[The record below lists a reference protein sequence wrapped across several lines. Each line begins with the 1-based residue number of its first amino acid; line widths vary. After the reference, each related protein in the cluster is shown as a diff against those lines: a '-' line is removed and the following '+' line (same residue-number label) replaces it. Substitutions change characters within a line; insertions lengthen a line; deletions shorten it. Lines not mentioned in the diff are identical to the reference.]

1 MIARN
6 IISCIFEAV
15 HGVLFVAQSKRIIAA
30 SSMSLPIMIPTLP
43 ITDPVAQFLLILII
57 ILFVP
62 ILFNKIKLPSL
73 LGLIIAGMIIGPL
86 GLNIIARDV
95 SFELFGTAGLLFIM
109 FLAGLDTDITE
120 FKKNSYKSAVFGTAT
135 FLFPFLI
142 SAATTYFIFGLPLIS
157 SVLVGAMIAPHTPIT
172 YPIVT
177 KFDIQKNIAV
187 SITLGGTLITN
198 IVSFLIIIVVVGM
211 STGEVNELF
220 WYRLTLSVIV
230 FAAIIAFVFPY
241 VTRWF
246 FKRFQ
251 DNVLQFVFVLVML
264 YLGAYIAELA
274 SIEKIIG
281 ALFAGMALNRLIPRT
296 SPLMNRINFVGNSL
310 FIPFFLISVGMLVD
324 LRSFVKDLET
334 VKVAVFLT
342 AAALVS
348 KYLAAWITQKMLKF
362 TIDQRRLINGLS
374 SAQAASTLAVVIVG
388 YDLGMLNDAILNG
401 SLVMILVT
409 CTTAALQTQR
419 GAKNIAVQEATAPD
433 AEVHE
438 EAHQHTEE
446 ERILIS
452 VSNYETV
459 EDLVNLST
467 MIKSGSNQRGLY
479 ALNIINSNHSTA
491 TDDKNASKIL
501 DIATDV
507 ASATDNLVHR
517 LIRYDVNIVN
527 GITNAIKENHVT
539 DLILGIYKKKGISS
553 SFVGNLNEGILA
565 KSNVTTL
572 IYKSAQP
579 IATIKNHRVFVPER
593 AETETGFPAWLLKVW
608 NIARNSG
615 TKLIFYGS
623 EETLSY
629 IREVQEK
636 YTISCEFVQF
646 TDWDDFLI
654 LAREFGSDDNLIFV
668 LSRKTGLTY
677 HSYMSKLPDKLNR
690 YFQDNSFILIF
701 PIQVGVNGV
710 GTNEG
715 GIDVIRGNIS
725 QIFRKK

>member
-1 MIARN
+1 MP
-6 IISCIFEAV
+6 SP
-15 HGVLFVAQSKRIIAA
+15 
-30 SSMSLPIMIPTLP
+30 PIMIPTLP

-57 ILFVP
+57 ILIVP
-62 ILFNKIKLPSL
+62 IIFNKIKIPPL
-73 LGLIIAGMIIGPL
+73 LGLIIAGIIIGPL

-120 FKKNSYKSAVFGTAT
+120 FKKNSFKSAVFGTAT
-135 FLFPFLI
+135 FIFPFLL
-142 SAATTYFIFGLPLIS
+142 SAATAYFIFGLPIIS
-157 SVLVGAMIAPHTPIT
+157 SVLIGAMIAPHTPIT

-211 STGEVNELF
+211 TTGEVNELF
-220 WYRLTLSVIV
+220 WYKLSASVFV

-274 SIEKIIG
+274 GIEKIIG

-324 LRSFVKDLET
+324 VRSFVSDLET

-342 AAALVS
+342 VAALVS
-348 KYLAAWITQKMLKF
+348 KYIAAWVTQKILRF
-362 TIDQRRLINGLS
+362 SIDQRRLINGLS

-409 CTTAALQTQR
+409 CTSAALQTQR
-419 GAKNIAVQEATAPD
+419 GSKNLALEDASAPEA
-433 AEVHE
+433 EMHE
-438 EAHQHTEE
+438 EMSKTVEE

-452 VSNYETV
+452 VSNHETV

-467 MIKSGSNQRGLY
+467 MIKTQSTTRGLY

-491 TDDKNASKIL
+491 TDDKNANKIL

-507 ASATDNLVHR
+507 AAATDNTVQR

-527 GITNAIKENHVT
+527 GITNAIKENQIT
-539 DLILGIYKKKGISS
+539 DLILGIYNKKGISQ
-553 SFVGNLNEGILA
+553 SFIGNLNEGILA

-579 IATIKNHRVFVPER
+579 IATIKNHRIFVPNR
-593 AETETGFPAWLLKVW
+593 AETENGFAAWLLKVW

-615 TKLIFYGS
+615 TKLVFYGS
-623 EETLSY
+623 SQTLSY

-636 YTISCEFVQF
+636 YTVSCEFVEF

-654 LAREFGSDDNLIFV
+654 LARDFGSDDNLIFV
-668 LSRKTGLTY
+668 MSRKNGLTY
-677 HSYMSKLPDKLNR
+677 HSYMNKLPDKLNR

-701 PIQVGVNGV
+701 PIQVGVNGM

-715 GIDVIRGNIS
+715 DIDVIRGNIS
-725 QIFRKK
+725 QIFRKR

>member
-1 MIARN
+1 MP
-6 IISCIFEAV
+6 SP
-15 HGVLFVAQSKRIIAA
+15 
-30 SSMSLPIMIPTLP
+30 PIMIPTLP

-57 ILFVP
+57 ILIVP
-62 ILFNKIKLPSL
+62 IIFNKLRIPPL
-73 LGLIIAGMIIGPL
+73 LGLIISGIIIGPL

-120 FKKNSYKSAVFGTAT
+120 FKKNSFKSAVFGTAT
-135 FLFPFLI
+135 FIFPFLI
-142 SAATTYFIFGLPLIS
+142 SAATAYFLFGLPIISAVLI
-157 SVLVGAMIAPHTPIT
+157 GAMIAPHTPIT

-211 STGEVNELF
+211 TTGEVNELF
-220 WYRLTLSVIV
+220 WYKLSASVIV

-274 SIEKIIG
+274 GIEKIIG
-281 ALFAGMALNRLIPRT
+281 ALFAGMSLNRLIPRT
-296 SPLMNRINFVGNSL
+296 SPLMNRVNFVGNSL

-324 LRSFVKDLET
+324 LRSFVKDFET
-334 VKVAVFLT
+334 IKVAVLIT

-348 KYLAAWITQKMLKF
+348 KYIAAWVTQKVLRF
-362 TIDQRRLINGLS
+362 SVDQRRLINGLS
-374 SAQAASTLAVVIVG
+374 SAQSASTLAVVIVG

-401 SLVMILVT
+401 SLVMVLVT

-419 GAKNIAVQEATAPD
+419 GAKNIALEDASAPD
-433 AEVHE
+433 AREHE
-438 EAHQHTEE
+438 ERSKNVEEE

-452 VSNYETV
+452 VSNHETV
-459 EDLVNLST
+459 EDLMNLST
-467 MIKSGSNQRGLY
+467 MIKTQSTPRGLY

-491 TDDKNASKIL
+491 NDDKNANKIL
-501 DIATDV
+501 DIATEV
-507 ASATDNLVHR
+507 AAATDNSVQR

-527 GITNAIKENHVT
+527 GITNAIKENSIT
-539 DLILGIYKKKGISS
+539 DLILGIYKKKGISQ
-553 SFVGNLNEGILA
+553 SFIGHLNEGILA

-579 IATIKNHRVFVPER
+579 IATIKNHRIFVPER
-593 AETETGFPAWLLKVW
+593 AETENGFAAWLLKVW

-615 TKLIFYGS
+615 AKLVFYGS
-623 EETLSY
+623 PETLTY

-636 YTISCEFVQF
+636 YTIACEFNEF
-646 TDWDDFLI
+646 TEWEDFLI
-654 LAREFGSDDNLIFV
+654 LARDFGKDDNLIFV
-668 LSRKTGLTY
+668 MSRKNGLTY
-677 HSYMSKLPDKLNR
+677 HNYMNRLPDMLNK

-701 PIQVGVNGV
+701 PIQVGVSGM

-715 GIDVIRGNIS
+715 GMDVIRGNIS
-725 QIFRKK
+725 QLFRKK

>member
-1 MIARN
+1 MIF
-6 IISCIFEAV
+6 S
-15 HGVLFVAQSKRIIAA
+15 
-30 SSMSLPIMIPTLP
+30 LP
-43 ITDPVAQFLLILII
+43 ITDPVAKFLLILII
-57 ILFVP
+57 ILVVP
-62 ILFNKIKLPSL
+62 ILFNRIKIPPL

-109 FLAGLDTDITE
+109 FLAGLDTDVME
-120 FKKNSYKSAVFGTAT
+120 FKKNSSKSAVFGIST
-135 FLFPFLI
+135 FIFPFLM

-172 YPIVT
+172 YPIVA
-177 KFDIQKNIAV
+177 KFDIQKNLAV

-211 STGEVNELF
+211 TTGNVNQLF
-220 WYRLTLSVIV
+220 WFQLSVSVVI
-230 FAAIIAFVFPY
+230 FAAVIAFVFPY

-246 FKRFQ
+246 FKKFQ

-264 YLGAYIAELA
+264 FLGAYAAELA
-274 SIEKIIG
+274 GIEKIIG
-281 ALFAGMALNRLIPRT
+281 ALFAGMTLNRLIPRT
-296 SPLMNRINFVGNSL
+296 SPLMNRINFVGNSI

-324 LRSFVKDLET
+324 LRSFVKDFET
-334 VKVAVFLT
+334 IKVAIFLT
-342 AAALVS
+342 SAALVS
-348 KYLAAWITQKMLKF
+348 KYLAAWITQKILKF
-362 TIDQRRLINGLS
+362 SVDQRRLINGLS
-374 SAQAASTLAVVIVG
+374 SAQAASTLAVVMVG

-419 GAKNIAVQEATAPD
+419 GAKNIALQEASAPD
-433 AEVHE
+433 AGTHE
-438 EAHQHTEE
+438 EMQQNTEE

-452 VSNYETV
+452 VSNFETV

-467 MIKSGSNQRGLY
+467 MVKSKSNHHELY
-479 ALNIINSNHSTA
+479 ALNIINSNHSSA
-491 TDDKNASKIL
+491 SDDKNAMKIL

-507 ASATDNLVHR
+507 ASATDNSVHR
-517 LIRYDVNIVN
+517 LVRYDVSIVN
-527 GITNAIKENHVT
+527 GITNAIKENHIT
-539 DLILGIYKKKGISS
+539 DLILGIYKKKGISN
-553 SFVGNLNEGILA
+553 SFIGHLNEGILA
-565 KSNVTTL
+565 KSNATTL

-579 IATIKNHRVFVPER
+579 IATIRNHRIFVPER

-615 TKLIFYGS
+615 TRLIFYGS
-623 EETLSY
+623 RETLSY
-629 IREVQEK
+629 IREVQER
-636 YTISCEFVQF
+636 YTVACEFVEF

-654 LAREFGSDDNLIFV
+654 LSRDFGKDDNLIFV
-668 LSRKTGLTY
+668 LSRKNGLTY
-677 HSYMSKLPDKLNR
+677 HSYMSKLPDKLNK

-701 PIQVGVNGV
+701 PIQVGVNGGD
-710 GTNEG
+710 GTEG
-715 GIDVIRGNIS
+715 VDVIKGNIS